1 MTISRIERSNVVA
14 QLINIEYVIDGT
26 DSAPSGQTPQR
37 QLNENKRLTARCIAT
52 HAA

>member
-37 QLNENKRLTARCIAT
+37 QLNWMKTNVWQP
-52 HAA
+52 AA